1 MAGRKKIKRF
11 VIDVNSY
18 ITIFLN
24 QETDW
29 LQHYLV
35 QNNIEV
41 FIDHNLLAQLD
52 RVLGYKK
59 IKNALIFE
67 KKFYISL
74 VILISTQIRSNE
86 IAINSPDPEDNY
98 LYAIALTA
106 HAKLLVTGEKA
117 LLRWKDTP
125 VETISLSTFK
135 QLF

>member
-1 MAGRKKIKRF
+1 MAGRKKVKRF

-29 LQHYLV
+29 LQHYLI
-35 QNNIEV
+35 QNKIEV
-41 FIDHNLLAQLD
+41 FIDHNLLAELD

-59 IKNALIFE
+59 IKNSLIFE
-67 KKFYISL
+67 KRFYISL
-74 VILISTQIRSNE
+74 VRLISTQIRSNE
-86 IAINSPDPEDNY
+86 VPINSPDPEDNY

-106 HAKLLVTGEKA
+106 NAKLLVTGEKA
-117 LLRWKDTP
+117 LLHWKDTP
-125 VETISLSTFK
+125 VETISLSAFK